1 MTIGNFVK
9 TIQNIM
15 RGDSGI
21 NGDAQRIEQ
30 MTWILFL
37 KVYDAKEE
45 DWEFHDDNYE
55 SIIPEELRWRNWA
68 VDNKDGEALTGQG
81 LLDFVNIRLFPALK
95 ELKINGKN
103 ADEEIHC
110 QGGLRRQQPIHE
122 RRRTAQKG
130 HQCHRRY

>member
-55 SIIPEELRWRNWA
+55 SRPPEGCECIEDKL
-68 VDNKDGEALTGQG
+68 VT
-81 LLDFVNIRLFPALK
+81 V
-95 ELKINGKN
+95 
-103 ADEEIHC
+103 
-110 QGGLRRQQPIHE
+110 GGLRIVGLGGSPLYSGGRNQYTERQMEARIRKLGWKI
-122 RRRTAQKG
+122 RRAGGVDIVLTHAPARGFGDADDIAW
-130 HQCHRRY
+130 R

>member
-1 MTIGNFVK
+1 MGISNFVK

-30 MTWILFL
+30 MSWLLFL

-68 VDNKDGEALTGQG
+68 VDHKDGKALTGQA
-81 LLDFVNIRLFPALK
+81 LLDFVNIKLFPA
-95 ELKINGKN
+95 
-103 ADEEIHC
+103 
-110 QGGLRRQQPIHE
+110 
-122 RRRTAQKG
+122 
-130 HQCHRRY
+130 